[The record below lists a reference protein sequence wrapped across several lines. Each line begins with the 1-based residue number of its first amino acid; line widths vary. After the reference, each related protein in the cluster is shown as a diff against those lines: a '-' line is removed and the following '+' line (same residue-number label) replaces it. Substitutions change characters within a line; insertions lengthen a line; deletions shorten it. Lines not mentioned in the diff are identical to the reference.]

1 VTKQWYDEEPTYDYS
16 GRSNAGSAGE
26 FLLVM
31 LIGLFCKI
39 VLIKQ
44 QIVNKLPIVNEPQ
57 TGRPLSTLR
66 LYSLIKNLS

>member
-44 QIVNKLPIVNEPQ
+44 QIVNKLPI
-57 TGRPLSTLR
+57 GRPLSTLR